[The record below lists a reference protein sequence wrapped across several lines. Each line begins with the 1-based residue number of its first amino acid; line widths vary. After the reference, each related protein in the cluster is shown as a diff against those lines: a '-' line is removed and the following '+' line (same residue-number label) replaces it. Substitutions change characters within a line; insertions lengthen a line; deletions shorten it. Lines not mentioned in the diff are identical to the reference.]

1 MRHDFSHIV
10 IHLFIFFV
18 LLLLYTTKN
27 YILNIATILNYTF
40 LKGSHSVCLVYGRQ
54 SSFPSLPECGSL
66 AARTAR
72 QIRLRAC
79 RTQRFGSSS
88 DAVVDKPWLS
98 VIAVRR
104 LLTNVPLATHFH
116 KPALTKIWKTG
127 EWGTGGSWLLFVC
140 LFVRVQD
147 RMLQDCL
154 PDWHKIEGK
163 GPSVFSLNRSQFQV
177 LL

>member
-27 YILNIATILNYTF
+27 YILNIAILNYTF

-66 AARTAR
+66 AAPTAR

-79 RTQRFGSSS
+79 GTQRFGSSG
-88 DAVVDKPWLS
+88 DAVVDKP
-98 VIAVRR
+98 
-104 LLTNVPLATHFH
+104 
-116 KPALTKIWKTG
+116 
-127 EWGTGGSWLLFVC
+127 
-140 LFVRVQD
+140 
-147 RMLQDCL
+147 
-154 PDWHKIEGK
+154 
-163 GPSVFSLNRSQFQV
+163 
-177 LL
+177 